1 MPNEQELQSFTTKL
15 PLMTFLCEEKPRPF
29 RKTVSKMFVHKK
41 KHQAVVGVLVF
52 LSYCTQL

>member
-41 KHQAVVGVLVF
+41 NTKQ
-52 LSYCTQL
+52 